1 MSQNSDVNFDGLWD
15 YDLWDY
21 HDPITSEATFRALL
35 PAAETT
41 GNPSHAGEVQ
51 TQLARAQGLQ
61 RTFDAAHATL
71 DRVET
76 ALPDARLRT
85 RIRYLLERGRVY
97 NTSGFTER
105 ASPLFREAWELSRTL
120 PAEGYYAVD
129 AAHMLAIVGAPDE
142 QIAWN
147 QRGIELAVASEDDR
161 VRWWCAELSNNLGW
175 TYSDMGEHKEAL
187 AWYEKALEWREQ
199 REQRGKERE
208 LRIARWNIGRALRML
223 GRYDEALALQR
234 ALLAEWEASGVEQAG
249 YVSEELGEC
258 LLALHRADES
268 RPHFAYAYTLL
279 ARDEWYREAQP
290 ERLARM
296 KRLGETPDPSRGD
309 GSSDRYGGSMPPV

>member
-21 HDPITSEATFRALL
+21 HDPVTSEATFRALL

-268 RPHFAYAYTLL
+268 RPHFAHAYTLL

>member
-1 MSQNSDVNFDGLWD
+1 MSQHSDVNFDDLWD

-21 HDPITSEATFRALL
+21 DDLVASEVTFRALL

-41 GNPSHAGEVQ
+41 GNLSYAGEAQ

-61 RTFDAAHATL
+61 RMFDAAHATL
-71 DRVET
+71 DRVEVM
-76 ALPDARLRT
+76 LPEARLRT
-85 RIRYLLERGRVY
+85 RMRYLLERGRVY
-97 NTSGFTER
+97 NTSGFPER
-105 ASPLFREAWELSRTL
+105 ASPLFREAWERSKHL

-147 QRGIELAVASEDDR
+147 QRGIELAMASDDDR
-161 VRWWCAELSNNLGW
+161 VRWWCAELYNNLGW
-175 TYSDMGEHKEAL
+175 TYSEMGEYTGAL
-187 AWYEKALEWREQ
+187 TCYEKALEWRER

-208 LRIARWNIGRALRML
+208 LRIARWNVGRALRML
-223 GRYDEALALQR
+223 GCYDEALALQR
-234 ALLAEWEASGVEQAG
+234 ALLAEWEASGEEQAG

-258 LLALHRADES
+258 LLALARADES
-268 RPHFAYAYTLL
+268 RPHFAHAYALL
-279 ARDEWYREAQP
+279 ARDEWLREAQP

-296 KRLGETPDPSRGD
+296 KRLGEAPDPSHGAR
-309 GSSDRYGGSMPPV
+309 S

>member
-1 MSQNSDVNFDGLWD
+1 MSQNSDVNFDDLWD

-21 HDPITSEATFRALL
+21 NAPVASEATLRALL

-41 GNPSHAGEVQ
+41 GNPSYVGEVQ

-61 RTFDAAHATL
+61 RKFDAAHATL

-76 ALPDARLRT
+76 MVPDARLRT

-105 ASPLFREAWELSRTL
+105 ASPLFREAWERSKNL

-147 QRGIELAVASEDDR
+147 QRGIELAVASDDDR
-161 VRWWCAELSNNLGW
+161 VRWWCASLCNNLGW
-175 TYSDMGEHKEAL
+175 TYNDMGEHKEAL

-208 LRIARWNIGRALRML
+208 IRIARWNVGRALRML

-234 ALLAEWEASGVEQAG
+234 ALLAEWEASSEEQAG

-258 LLALHRADES
+258 LLALNRADES
-268 RPHFAYAYTLL
+268 RPHFAHAYTLL
-279 ARDEWYREAQP
+279 ARDEWLREAQP

-296 KRLGETPDPSRGD
+296 KRLGEAPDPSCGA
-309 GSSDRYGGSMPPV
+309 GS